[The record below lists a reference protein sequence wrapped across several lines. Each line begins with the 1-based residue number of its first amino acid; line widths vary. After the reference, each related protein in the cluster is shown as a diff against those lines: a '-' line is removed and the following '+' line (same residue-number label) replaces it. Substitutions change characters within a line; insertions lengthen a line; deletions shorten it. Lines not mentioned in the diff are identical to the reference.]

1 MREAAIRFNE
11 AGAVVLGVTGDIK
24 GKQVLEANPGE
35 IFKIAFIGGL
45 WGRRLKDQD
54 CFDSCNDA

>member
-11 AGAVVLGVTGDIK
+11 AGAVVLAVTGDIK
-24 GKQVLEANPGE
+24 GKQVLEANPGG

-45 WGRRLKDQD
+45 WGPRLKGSRLFRFVQ
-54 CFDSCNDA
+54 